1 MRKIVLV
8 SLFDG
13 IGTAYIGLRRM
24 LRSAG
29 LLDCISAA
37 FYIDISTGLAAAVQ
51 NHWDR
56 VAADGLSCPYH
67 FITADVWDLLRD
79 DAALTCHLAKFIP
92 RDCLVLVVG
101 GSPCL
106 QLTPMVDRGKA
117 GLTGPES
124 FNFFIFHFFLY
135 LLQNLRLDALIH
147 GVVENAGK
155 ARPEHLNAIVDALG
169 IHPNQAPRID
179 SLISPPPPANESLH
193 QPSQLSLPPP
203 LIRLADL
210 RPSTT
215 AGASAV
221 RHASPPGATPP
232 RLSCSGART

>member
-1 MRKIVLV
+1 MRVIVLV

-37 FYIDISTGLAAAVQ
+37 FFIKLSARLAATVQ

-56 VAADGLSCPYH
+56 VASDGLCCPYH

-106 QLTPMVDRGKA
+106 QLTPMVDGGKA

-124 FNFFIFHFFLY
+124 FNFFIFPF
-135 LLQNLRLDALIH
+135 
-147 GVVENAGK
+147 
-155 ARPEHLNAIVDALG
+155 
-169 IHPNQAPRID
+169 
-179 SLISPPPPANESLH
+179 S
-193 QPSQLSLPPP
+193 
-203 LIRLADL
+203 
-210 RPSTT
+210 
-215 AGASAV
+215 
-221 RHASPPGATPP
+221 
-232 RLSCSGART
+232 